1 MKKVIITVM
10 LALISLTV
18 SCGADKSV
26 AKNDTTTVE
35 STDNNNNDKVSE
47 VADDNSKDSAI
58 DKNKTESTSTT
69 ESSTTAKESSSTT
82 AGNKKIYKDKLDK
95 IQEGIKKDLESSYN
109 GPNQTAI
116 AAARE
121 EYGRWDKALNE
132 IYNEL
137 KKELPKND
145 MSKLEQEEKNWIS
158 AKEEKAKKASEEMKG
173 GTGEQLLYN
182 GSLAATTKERCYELV
197 EKYMK

>member
-18 SCGADKSV
+18 SCGADKSEK
-26 AKNDTTTVE
+26 KNETATVE
-35 STDNNNNDKVSE
+35 STDNNNDKVSE
-47 VADDNSKDSAI
+47 SADDNSKDLTT
-58 DKNKTESTSTT
+58 DKDKVESTSAT
-69 ESSTTAKESSSTT
+69 ESSTTTNKNSSIKT
-82 AGNKKIYKDKLDK
+82 GNKQIYKDKLDK
-95 IQEGIKKDLESSYN
+95 IKEGIKNDLEASYN

-121 EYGRWDKALNE
+121 EYSRWDKTLNE

-137 KKELPKND
+137 KTELPKND
-145 MSKLEQEEKNWIS
+145 MSKLEQEEKNWIGE
-158 AKEEKAKKASEEMKG
+158 KEEKAKKASEEMKG

-182 GSLAATTKERCYELV
+182 GSLAATTRERCYELV